1 VSAGQFKG
9 KVAIVTGGGS
19 GIGRATSLA
28 FGREGAHVAV
38 ADIAGD
44 KAQAVAS
51 EIVKAGGSA
60 LPITVDV
67 GDSASVKAMID
78 AAVARF
84 GRLDILFNNAGISG
98 FTGKTLTE
106 VDEEVFD
113 AVMRVNVKGVWL
125 GMKLGIPAMLKNG
138 GGCIVNTAS
147 TLGWIGQKFS
157 TTYGGSKH
165 AVIGLTKST
174 SIEYGLK
181 YQTCTKNAPV
191 STIASTIRRN
201 SHFNQIR
208 IAVLLRGMRSLAEQ
222 AMPAPRAE
230 GHDRRENSR
239 FTDFED
245 RFHDFSM
252 LPARCA
258 QTSRL
263 A

>member
-1 VSAGQFKG
+1 MSAGQFKG

-181 YQTCTKNAPV
+181 GIRVNAVCPGGIETPITEKFKDTFTPEEWRKRNEAAFP
-191 STIASTIRRN
+191 STGRYGKPEEIAGVVLFLCSDAASN
-201 SHFNQIR
+201 VHG
-208 IAVLLRGMRSLAEQ
+208 IALLADG
-222 AMPAPRAE
+222 
-230 GHDRRENSR
+230 GYV
-239 FTDFED
+239 
-245 RFHDFSM
+245 
-252 LPARCA
+252 A
-258 QTSRL
+258 Q
-263 A
+263 